1 MLRRNQSNAA
11 EIETEEPA
19 EAPVEVERSAPPRVE
34 RRKTERR
41 GMDQLRSE
49 ALKAVISQ
57 VEDRNFGGLRNGR
70 QGISWMSRIKPSR
83 IALLLVALVAGGV
96 AAYLSTQHEAP
107 ATVTTPV
114 QQVVQEARTQ
124 ILVARTAIGIGQK
137 LTPDDM
143 QWQDWPEG
151 AVIPQ
156 YVSIA
161 ATPDGLAKTTGAV
174 ARFEIF
180 PGEPIR
186 EDKLALPGSGYM
198 SAVLDSGMLGV
209 SVSVAAESASGG
221 FIVPNDHVDVVLT
234 RANDAGG
241 QVSETIVRNVR
252 VLAINARLGETG
264 TTGAPANTGATAGA
278 DASASGG
285 DASSTVFGDKAIATL
300 ELDPTQAQMVING
313 TSQGKLSLE
322 LRAMSDYGDKS
333 AQSGAVNAAIRLS
346 SPFWTES
353 SKPQ

>member
-1 MLRRNQSNAA
+1 
-11 EIETEEPA
+11 
-19 EAPVEVERSAPPRVE
+19 
-34 RRKTERR
+34 
-41 GMDQLRSE
+41 
-49 ALKAVISQ
+49 
-57 VEDRNFGGLRNGR
+57 
-70 QGISWMSRIKPSR
+70 
-83 IALLLVALVAGGV
+83 
-96 AAYLSTQHEAP
+96 
-107 ATVTTPV
+107 
-114 QQVVQEARTQ
+114 
-124 ILVARTAIGIGQK
+124 
-137 LTPDDM
+137 
-143 QWQDWPEG
+143 
-151 AVIPQ
+151 
-156 YVSIA
+156 
-161 ATPDGLAKTTGAV
+161 
-174 ARFEIF
+174 
-180 PGEPIR
+180 
-186 EDKLALPGSGYM
+186 M